1 MVPIGKNYFYH
12 EGKVYK
18 EIKPNCERSVP
29 RYNLI
34 SKNNKRRWLTIKQI
48 EALIDKHT
56 IK

>member
-1 MVPIGKNYFYH
+1 MVPIGKDYYYH

-18 EIKPNCERSVP
+18 EIKPSGLSVP
-29 RYNLI
+29 RWKLTTKTGQRKWI
-34 SKNNKRRWLTIKQI
+34 SLKQI